1 MLLMAVEKKI
11 SNRATIYLE
20 PKLHQAI
27 KLKAVETD
35 STISDVVNEAI
46 KELLSEDA
54 DDLLAFELRK
64 KEASSDFTEFVKK
77 LRRDGKI

>member
-1 MLLMAVEKKI
+1 MGTAKKL

-20 PKLHQAI
+20 PKLHKAL

-35 STISDVVNEAI
+35 VSISDVVNEAV

-54 DDLLAFELRK
+54 EDLNTFDLRK
-64 KEASSDFTEFVKK
+64 KEPSSDFAEFVKRLK
-77 LRRDGKI
+77 RDGKL

>member
-1 MLLMAVEKKI
+1 MLLMALEKKI

-20 PKLHQAI
+20 PRLHQAI

-54 DDLLAFELRK
+54 DDLLAFDMRK
-64 KEASSDFTEFVKK
+64 RETSSDFTEFVKK
-77 LRRDGKI
+77 LKRDGKI

>member
-1 MLLMAVEKKI
+1 MSAAKKL

-20 PKLHQAI
+20 PKLHKAL

-35 STISDVVNEAI
+35 VSISDVVNEAI

-54 DDLLAFELRK
+54 EDLNAFEVRK
-64 KEASSDFTEFVKK
+64 KESSSDFADFVKRLK
-77 LRRDGKI
+77 RDGKL